1 MAKINLLP
9 WREEYRQEKKKEFIT
24 QIFGFCL
31 LVGLCSYVWITSVD
45 SAIDNQKQRNK
56 LLEDEIVL
64 LDAQVKEIQELKKK
78 RSELIA
84 RMKVIQ
90 DLQGTR
96 PTVVRFF
103 DELVRA
109 IPDGVFLTSLVK
121 NGEMLSI
128 DGITE
133 SANRV
138 SAFMRQLDDSPW
150 FAEPNLKSV
159 TNDPKFGEQAAK
171 FSLQLKA
178 VLPADKDEK
187 DVKDAKPK
195 GGGNG

>member
-1 MAKINLLP
+1 
-9 WREEYRQEKKKEFIT
+9 
-24 QIFGFCL
+24 
-31 LVGLCSYVWITSVD
+31 LCV
-45 SAIDNQKQRNK
+45 
-56 LLEDEIVL
+56 
-64 LDAQVKEIQELKKK
+64 
-78 RSELIA
+78 
-84 RMKVIQ
+84 
-90 DLQGTR
+90 
-96 PTVVRFF
+96 FF

>member
-24 QIFGFCL
+24 QLFGFC
-31 LVGLCSYVWITSVD
+31 VFAGLSAYVWITSVD
-45 SAIDNQKQRNK
+45 SAISNQQQRNK
-56 LLEDEIVL
+56 MLEDEIVL

-96 PTVVRFF
+96 PTVVRYF
-103 DELVRA
+103 DELVRS
-109 IPDGVFLTSLVK
+109 IPDGVFINSLVK
-121 NGEMLSI
+121 TGDQIAIE
-128 DGITE
+128 GISE

-171 FSLQLKA
+171 FSLQLKT
-178 VLPADKDEK
+178 VLPADKEEK
-187 DVKDAKPK
+187 EK

>member
-1 MAKINLLP
+1 M
-9 WREEYRQEKKKEFIT
+9 
-24 QIFGFCL
+24 
-31 LVGLCSYVWITSVD
+31 LVGLCSYVWISSVD
-45 SAIDNQKQRNK
+45 ASIDNQRQRNK

-109 IPDGVFLTSLVK
+109 IPDGVFLTGLSK
-121 NGEMLSI
+121 TGDILSI

-159 TNDPKFGEQAAK
+159 TNDTKYGEQAAK
-171 FSLQLKA
+171 FSLLLKT
-178 VLPADKDEK
+178 VLPADKDDKE
-187 DVKDAKPK
+187 VKPK